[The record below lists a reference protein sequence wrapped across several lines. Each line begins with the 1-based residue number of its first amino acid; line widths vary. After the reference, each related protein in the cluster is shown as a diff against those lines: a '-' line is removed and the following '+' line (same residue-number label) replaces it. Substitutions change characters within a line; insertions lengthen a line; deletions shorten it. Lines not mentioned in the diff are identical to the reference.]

1 MTNYYNYL
9 CNSRDTVHKKSKFG
23 ASGGSPNTTKTSRWW
38 LASLFMF
45 MSLFMG
51 QNLSAQITVGSG
63 NTTNSTG
70 PWSSCWGYSYHQ
82 QLYLKS
88 SINSAGSITSIS
100 FKSAGTLPTTAT
112 SATPNTPQGANTAF
126 KIYLGHTT
134 KATFASTTDWV
145 PEASMTLVY
154 DGAVTMPSVSGGI
167 VTITLTTPFA
177 YNNVDNLVLAVDENS
192 PGYACTYSWIANST
206 QTNMMIYQRSDS
218 VNTTAAAPA
227 TGTRASVTPQVI
239 LGGLVASTPPNCIAT
254 PTSPANAA
262 TGVTSNVLTW
272 PVATGSPTGY
282 KISVGT
288 DAAATNIQN
297 GLVLGNVTTYTLPS
311 SLSPATT
318 YYWKVT
324 PYNANGD
331 NTGCTIWSFT
341 SGNVPSCASALLP
354 ANLSTAVARNPTL
367 SWTAATGSPSSYDVY
382 FGNASPAV
390 FVANQTALTYT
401 PGLLNAN
408 TTYYWK
414 VVAKNAFG
422 DAVGCTE
429 QSFTTG
435 TSVQYCNPVY
445 TSGKTDGDLISNIS
459 ISGTTLSNNTGTSP
473 VNPAY
478 TYFTGQPNYTG
489 DLQAGASY
497 TVNVTVGTFGNQNMA
512 AWIDYNDDGVFSTS
526 ERIGFTASSIAAN
539 GSASFNI
546 SLACNPPLGIHRMRI
561 RDVYATT
568 GSTIDPCSSYGFGET
583 EDYDVNVTT
592 ADPCPVPKNLASS
605 ALTADGSTL
614 AWELGCAETQ
624 WDVLVQLATAPAP
637 IASSTP
643 SNPGLTATTLV
654 ATGLNSNTAYNAYV
668 RAVCDSGLGVYSQ
681 WTSAVSFTTQG
692 VPNCATALVPADLA
706 TDVVR
711 NSSMSWTAA
720 TGNPAVTSYDVYFG
734 NSSPAPFVV
743 NQTAVTYT
751 PATMDA
757 NTTYYWKV
765 VAKNSVGDA
774 VGCVE
779 QSFTTGTSINYCT
792 PTYTSGKTLGDLIS
806 NISISGTTLS
816 NNSGTDQVNPAYT
829 FFTGQPNYTGDLQ
842 AGGTYSVSV
851 TIGTYGSQGIAA
863 WVDYNDDG
871 VFSASEKIG
880 NTVGTFGTGT
890 GSFPI
895 PAGNTTTF
903 NISLAC
909 NPPLGIHRMRVRD
922 VWNLS
927 GESIDPC
934 ASAGYGETEDYLV
947 NVTTADPCPTPSA
960 LTASAATATS
970 ATLGW
975 KQGCAET
982 TWDVFVQ
989 EVGVSIP
996 SGSTTPTYAG
1006 VTTTSAPGF
1015 GTLDVSGLTSGFAYE
1030 YYVRASCDSASG
1042 LYSLWAGPFK
1052 FIDVVP
1058 GCTVLTSPA
1067 NGATGVA
1074 IGTVAFSWTAPAVSS
1089 TQGTPTSYDV
1099 YYGPTSGALTLIGNT
1114 VNTTVNVTN
1123 VTYGTYYV
1131 EVRPKNAVGSAVGCS
1146 ETSFTTIPDPCA
1158 GINPPGDTFAT
1169 AVDLG
1174 VLTNA
1179 GASASGNN
1187 LAANCYRDDYTTTST
1202 IGDAIL
1208 ARAGRDVF
1216 YKFEVADVCNTITI
1230 GTCTTSMD
1238 TYMQILDSTGARIN
1252 GDDDA
1257 CTAPN
1262 SAGSLLTGI
1271 TLAPGVYYAVIE
1283 GYTATTEGTFTLD
1296 IAYTGSAQNT
1306 YYVDADGDNYGNSAL
1321 PTVIACTRPTGY
1333 ALLNGD
1339 CDDANNAINPGLS
1352 EVLYNGIDDNCDG
1365 QLDEGF
1371 ERTTTLSPSSC
1382 GAALPFIYSS
1392 IAADAKAG
1400 ATAYDFEIT
1409 NMTTNA
1415 VHHTIRNVN
1424 WFRLNETSSFDYGT
1438 TYSVRVMLRI
1448 GTVWLGYYGDL
1459 CSVTTPSI
1467 STPASSAT
1475 IVNPTC
1481 GSTLATIYS
1490 TINAKAITGVTGYRY
1505 RVTRG
1510 TEVQTFVSAF
1520 NWFKM
1525 NQLPNYVY
1533 GAEYTVEVAYKTTG
1547 DYTDYGPA
1555 CTIYTPAVPT
1565 INSCGLTVASGSTIS
1580 TSSLTGVTLYT
1591 FEVTPSGGSAIV
1603 FNKTTPNFQVNSIP
1617 GYSSAT
1623 VYSIRVAVTS
1633 TGIQS
1638 AFGSACTINVP
1649 APTRLSDGNISS
1661 EFKAVGYPN
1670 PFATNFTLDIT
1681 TSSDERVKVAVYDM
1695 IGKQLENVEVNASES
1710 NLLEIGSN
1718 YPAGV
1723 YNIIVSQGDNVKS
1736 LRMIKR

>member
-1 MTNYYNYL
+1 M
-9 CNSRDTVHKKSKFG
+9 V
-23 ASGGSPNTTKTSRWW
+23 
-38 LASLFMF
+38 

-51 QNLSAQITVGSG
+51 QFAIAQVSAYTFSTGTAGVLDPMTGSTQLVAASSDDG
-63 NTTNSTG
+63 ASALTTIPFTFKFGGVDYTSFGVNANGILRFGAVTTTASTYYTNSTANATTIG
-70 PWSSCWGYSYHQ
+70 NSIMPYWDDLATGLGGKVHYVVIGTAPNRTLVVEWFVTVPRSTGAAAAAKFQCRLNEGTNTIDLVYGSGMVANTINGGYTIGLATSGTVYNNVVTATNT
-82 QLYLKS
+82 
-88 SINSAGSITSIS
+88 NSTTVFTTAQTGAITSGRTYTFTPPPPPTCGTASGLTIS
-100 FKSAGTLPTTAT
+100 DNLTGTTVDLAWTAPTLGPPVSYDWEIRTTGAGGSGATGLVANANTSSLTVDNAGTLVQGTAYNLYVRTNCGVNGLSTWVGPTAFTTVKSCPSGLGAGSLVVTLPYNGTGLTNNGAGNNVTAT
-112 SATPNTPQGANTAF
+112 NVACVAGSTSYYGALDKTYIFTPTVTGTYDFLLTTTTDDDAGIMLYQGCPFTLGSVCVANAQ
-126 KIYLGHTT
+126 
-134 KATFASTTDWV
+134 STTGLTR
-145 PEASMTLVY
+145 TLS
-154 DGAVTMPSVSGGI
+154 P
-167 VTITLTTPFA
+167 TLTAGVT
-177 YNNVDNLVLAVDENS
+177 YYLVVDNF
-192 PGYACTYSWIANST
+192 P
-206 QTNMMIYQRSDS
+206 
-218 VNTTAAAPA
+218 
-227 TGTRASVTPQVI
+227 
-239 LGGLVASTPPNCIAT
+239 
-254 PTSPANAA
+254 
-262 TGVTSNVLTW
+262 
-272 PVATGSPTGY
+272 SPTFIASY
-282 KISVGT
+282 
-288 DAAATNIQN
+288 
-297 GLVLGNVTTYTLPS
+297 
-311 SLSPATT
+311 SLSITAQVP
-318 YYWKVT
+318 
-324 PYNANGD
+324 
-331 NTGCTIWSFT
+331 
-341 SGNVPSCASALLP
+341 PSCASALLP
-354 ANLSTAVARNPTL
+354 ANLSSDVARNPTL
-367 SWTAATGSPSSYDVY
+367 SWTAATGSPSSYDV
-382 FGNASPAV
+382 FLGTTSGSLSLVGNV
-390 FVANQTALTYT
+390 TGTTYT
-401 PGLLNAN
+401 SSILTAN
-408 TTYYWK
+408 TQYFWQ
-414 VVAKNAFG
+414 VVPKNGAG
-422 DAVGCTE
+422 SATSCVE

-435 TSVQYCNPVY
+435 VLLNYCTPVY
-445 TSGKTDGDLISNIS
+445 TTGKTEGDLIANIT
-459 ISGTTLSNNTGTSP
+459 ISGTTLANNSGALA

-478 TYFTGQPNYTG
+478 TFFTGQPNYTG

-497 TVNVTVGTFGNQNMA
+497 TVNVTVGSFENQNMA

-526 ERIGFTASSIAAN
+526 ERIGFTTSSIAAN
-539 GSASFNI
+539 GSAS
-546 SLACNPPLGIHRMRI
+546 
-561 RDVYATT
+561 
-568 GSTIDPCSSYGFGET
+568 
-583 EDYDVNVTT
+583 
-592 ADPCPVPKNLASS
+592 
-605 ALTADGSTL
+605 
-614 AWELGCAETQ
+614 
-624 WDVLVQLATAPAP
+624 
-637 IASSTP
+637 
-643 SNPGLTATTLV
+643 
-654 ATGLNSNTAYNAYV
+654 
-668 RAVCDSGLGVYSQ
+668 
-681 WTSAVSFTTQG
+681 
-692 VPNCATALVPADLA
+692 
-706 TDVVR
+706 
-711 NSSMSWTAA
+711 
-720 TGNPAVTSYDVYFG
+720 
-734 NSSPAPFVV
+734 
-743 NQTAVTYT
+743 
-751 PATMDA
+751 
-757 NTTYYWKV
+757 
-765 VAKNSVGDA
+765 
-774 VGCVE
+774 
-779 QSFTTGTSINYCT
+779 
-792 PTYTSGKTLGDLIS
+792 
-806 NISISGTTLS
+806 
-816 NNSGTDQVNPAYT
+816 
-829 FFTGQPNYTGDLQ
+829 
-842 AGGTYSVSV
+842 
-851 TIGTYGSQGIAA
+851 
-863 WVDYNDDG
+863 
-871 VFSASEKIG
+871 
-880 NTVGTFGTGT
+880 
-890 GSFPI
+890 
-895 PAGNTTTF
+895 F

-975 KQGCAET
+975 KQGCAEAE
-982 TWDVFVQ
+982 WDVHVQ
-989 EVGVSIP
+989 AVGAGTP
-996 SGSTTPTYAG
+996 SGTPSDPG
-1006 VTTTSAPGF
+1006 VLTTSAPGF
-1015 GTLDVSGLTSGFAYE
+1015 GTLDVSGLPSGTAYE
-1030 YYVRASCDSASG
+1030 FYVRAVCETGVSTSN
-1042 LYSLWAGPFK
+1042 WAGPYT
-1052 FIDVVP
+1052 FITVAP
-1058 GCTVLTSPA
+1058 GCTSISSPTVTT
-1067 NGATGVA
+1067 NLPLGV
-1074 IGTVAFSWTAPAVSS
+1074 TVINWNAPAVSAS
-1089 TQGTPTSYDV
+1089 QSAATSYDV
-1099 YYGPTSGALTLIGNT
+1099 YSGTTSGALTLAGNFVSGPLNFT
-1114 VNTTVNVTN
+1114 LSA
-1123 VTYGTYYV
+1123 YGTYYV
-1131 EVRPKNAVGSAVGCS
+1131 QVIPKNAAGVAVGCA
-1146 ETSFTTIPDPCA
+1146 ETTFTTIPDPCA

-1202 IGDAIL
+1202 IGDATL

-1321 PTVIACTRPTGY
+1321 PTVIACTKPTGY

-1339 CDDANNAINPGLS
+1339 CDDANNAINPGHS
-1352 EVLYNGIDDNCDG
+1352 EVLYNGVDDNCDG

-1371 ERTTTLSPSSC
+1371 EKTTTLSPSSC

-1475 IVNPTC
+1475 IVSPTC
-1481 GSTLATIYS
+1481 GSTLATIFS
-1490 TINAKAITGVTGYRY
+1490 TINAKAITGVTGYRF

-1510 TEVQTFVSAF
+1510 TEVQTFVTAY

-1525 NQLPNYVY
+1525 NQLANYVY

-1547 DYTDYGPA
+1547 DYTAYGPA
-1555 CTIYTPAVPT
+1555 CTIFTPAVPT

-1580 TSSLTGVTLYT
+1580 TSPLTGVTLYT

-1603 FNKTTPNFQVNSIP
+1603 FNKTAPNFQVNSIP